1 MSIDFRNQQKQ
12 IYTQKSEK
20 TRCIQIISLCV
31 LNHDSRR
38 DILSNQLMGKK
49 HMFKILVVEFSLAA
63 DVEDLQ

>member
-1 MSIDFRNQQKQ
+1 VSIDFRNQQKQ